1 MSSSRN
7 HLSSFRFIETLRVR
21 SASQYRGFWFPSR
34 LISFDYLK
42 SLVSGLVFDST
53 PPPRSLKKGQ
63 PFFLRQTSRLHFR
76 HFASLPYGRYGSAS
90 FRPLRRLLPTV
101 VGGFVPCHREEV
113 RPQHHVSILS
123 RRLHCTAKELPALRA
138 PKSAPTPTDP
148 PSSPAVSIVTVL
160 GGGLDPESPQA

>member
-7 HLSSFRFIETLRVR
+7 HLSSFRFVETLRVR

-101 VGGFVPCHREEV
+101 VGGSVPCRREELCP
-113 RPQHHVSILS
+113 RGRSLS
-123 RRLHCTAKELPALRA
+123 P
-138 PKSAPTPTDP
+138 SASRIYPFST
-148 PSSPAVSIVTVL
+148 SSQ
-160 GGGLDPESPQA
+160 E